1 MHRRHDSLAS
11 HNHDRDRAMKLTH
24 ARSRTSCRVPEVRC
38 AEHPDGIAV
47 SRRQARWPV
56 RGRHPGERHTRVLD
70 VSQAGDADRAGS
82 SIGSAAVQVELVAT
96 MVSTI
101 VGTAISM
108 SISDEN
114 QSYQSSNRIGLIL
127 RSSRSIYTHI
137 HTYTRSLSY
146 TRSITPISIEIDLD
160 HNISCSLARSRAH
173 TFPSPY
179 LT

>member
-1 MHRRHDSLAS
+1 
-11 HNHDRDRAMKLTH
+11 MKLTH

-82 SIGSAAVQVELVAT
+82 SIGSAAVQVELV
-96 MVSTI
+96 VSTI

-114 QSYQSSNRIGLIL
+114 HSYQSSNRIGLI
-127 RSSRSIYTHI
+127 
-137 HTYTRSLSY
+137 
-146 TRSITPISIEIDLD
+146 
-160 HNISCSLARSRAH
+160 
-173 TFPSPY
+173 
-179 LT
+179 